1 MQLFQTLLIL
11 HIAGGSLGLLA
22 GTIAASAL
30 KGRKWHLLAGR
41 LFFYGMFI
49 ASASSLIITNM
60 PGHENVFLFAIA
72 GFTLYMAS
80 SGYRMI
86 ILKRKQISDNIG
98 FSWVDYAVLIF
109 GLTFGL
115 FLCLLA
121 IKGILKGNLFGL
133 VPSVF
138 GVLCLWFSLAD
149 LGLIAGKKAIKQV
162 WLYNHIIR
170 MVGALVAA
178 YTAFL
183 VVNVHVNQGWILWL
197 APALIGTFI
206 IIFFIRKFVSGKD
219 PQTI

>member
-1 MQLFQTLLIL
+1 MQLFQILLVL

-22 GTIAASAL
+22 GTIAASVL
-30 KGRKWHLLAGR
+30 KGRKWHLLAGK
-41 LFFYGMFI
+41 LFFYGMFVAAI
-49 ASASSLIITNM
+49 SSLVITNL
-60 PGHENVFLFAIA
+60 PGHENVFLFAVA

-86 ILKRKQISDNIG
+86 ILRRKHDNGHVG
-98 FSWVDYAVLIF
+98 FSWVDYLVLIF

-121 IKGILKGNLFGL
+121 IKGVLKGKLLGL

-138 GVLCLWFSLAD
+138 GLLCLWFSSAD
-149 LGLIAGKKAIKQV
+149 LALIAGKKIINQT

-170 MVGALVAA
+170 MIGALVAA

-183 VVNVHVNQGWILWL
+183 VVNVHVQQGWILWL
-197 APALIGTFI
+197 VPALVGTFV
-206 IIFFIRKFVSGKD
+206 IIFFMRKFVSGKN

>member
-1 MQLFQTLLIL
+1 MQLFQLLLVL

-22 GTIAASAL
+22 GTIAASVL

-41 LFFYGMFI
+41 FFFYGMFV
-49 ASASSLIITNM
+49 ASTSSLIITNM
-60 PGHENVFLFAIA
+60 PGHENIFLFAVA

-86 ILKRKQISDNIG
+86 ILKRKDNSGNVG

-121 IKGILKGNLFGL
+121 IKGVLKGNLFAL
-133 VPSVF
+133 VPSIF
-138 GVLCLWFSLAD
+138 GLLCLWFSAAD
-149 LGLIAGKKAIKQV
+149 LALISGKKLIKQT

-170 MVGALVAA
+170 MIGALIAA

-183 VVNVHVNQGWILWL
+183 VVNVHLKKAWILWL
-197 APALIGTFI
+197 APTLIGTFV
-206 IIFFIRKFVSGKD
+206 IIFFIRKFVSGKN